1 MLQNKRKN
9 ISISII
15 RLLSNTT
22 YPTLNDKTQLAVC
35 VGGGGGS
42 TLKLVIATFRTD
54 NPQVSIKLFLS
65 ILSIFIQNI
74 QLPSILYE

>member
-35 VGGGGGS
+35 VGGGGS